1 MKKIGLTG
9 NIGSGKTT
17 ISNVFRTLGIPV
29 FYADDEAKR
38 LMVEDEN
45 LKKELTRIFGANVYC
60 DNGINRKHLSE
71 LAFNDASILQ
81 KLNSIV
87 HPFVQNYFIELCDL
101 QSSQYIIKEAAILF
115 ESGTQKDLEAVICVK
130 CPKSK
135 RVERILKRD
144 SISVEQIESR
154 MRNQWDEEKK
164 SSLSD
169 YIIENDDEHLVI
181 PQVLSIHNDLLK

>member
-45 LKKELTRIFGANVYC
+45 LKKELTRTFGANVYC
-60 DNGINRKHLSE
+60 DSGINRKHLSE

-87 HPFVQNYFIELCDL
+87 HPVVQNYFKEWCDL
-101 QSSQYIIKEAAILF
+101 QSSQYIIKEAAILI
-115 ESGTQKDLEAVICVK
+115 ESGTHKDLEAIICVK